1 MARERRFTSPAKLRR
16 QIEAY
21 FLSISRT
28 VPVTERVPTG
38 ELDKYG
44 HPLFS
49 EEPVKNDA
57 GEVILRREYVI
68 APRMTALRLYLGIS
82 AATWG
87 RYASGEMGRDEVESA
102 EFIRVCEQ
110 ARDQIEDW
118 LRGEKLT
125 RTKGLAGVL
134 HELEVNYGDKC
145 ERRITVESSSPM
157 SLGEV
162 ETVLREI
169 GVQGIGEPGE
179 GVGDKDAGE

>member
-16 QIEAY
+16 EIDAY

-28 VPVTERVPTG
+28 VAVTERVPTG
-38 ELDKYG
+38 ALDKYG

-57 GEVILRREYVI
+57 GEVIVRREYVI
-68 APRMTALRLYLGIS
+68 APRMTALRLHLAIS

-87 RYASGEMGRDEVESA
+87 RYASGEMGRDDAERA

-110 ARDQIEDW
+110 ARDRIEDW

-134 HELEVNYGDKC
+134 HELEVNFGDKC
-145 ERRITVESSSPM
+145 ERRITVESSAPM

-162 ETVLREI
+162 EAVLREI
-169 GVQGIGEPGE
+169 GVPGMGESGE
-179 GVGDKDAGE
+179 GAGDARE